1 MVKKITLTLCAVL
14 MLGTAGAQSVAT
26 CGTLLSGTLI
36 VAPCEDYVGQCPQN
50 YSMIHRREADG
61 SWSMSCVPTASLTRQ

>member
-26 CGTLLSGTLI
+26 CGTLAGGTLV
-36 VAPCEDYVGQCPQN
+36 VAPCVDYVGQCPHN
-50 YSMIHRREADG
+50 YSMIHRREVDG
-61 SWSMSCVPTASLTRQ
+61 SWSMSCILSASLAR